1 MKLTLELTDID
12 YGALVK
18 LALPL
23 LQGKLAQSDST
34 AAQVLARIAQMP
46 PSLAAG
52 MIDFLPQDTKNELAV
67 MLVNKNKDS
76 IIKAVTE
83 YAEKHG
89 LTFHISQF
97 SAEES

>member
-12 YGALVK
+12 YGALVEF
-18 LALPL
+18 ALPL

-34 AAQVLARIAQMP
+34 AAQMLAKIAQMP
-46 PSLAAG
+46 PSIAAG

-67 MLVNKNKDS
+67 MLVNQNKDR

-83 YAEKHG
+83 YAEKKG
-89 LTFHISQF
+89 LSFRIDSF
-97 SAEES
+97 SAEE